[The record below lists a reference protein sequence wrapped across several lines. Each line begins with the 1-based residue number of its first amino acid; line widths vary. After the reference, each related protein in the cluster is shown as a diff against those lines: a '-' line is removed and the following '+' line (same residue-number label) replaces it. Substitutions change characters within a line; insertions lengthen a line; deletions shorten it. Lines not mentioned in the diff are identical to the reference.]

1 MPRRVNILDAS
12 RMTATT
18 SAETTRR
25 VSTYFADGGPFS
37 YQKVRK
43 IMPILL
49 AGAMPYAVAVAGLTK
64 IKFDLARTCNTD
76 VAELIWECTE
86 FRGRHFY
93 PLEEVLYAVDREFA
107 ISLRPETV
115 AVVNGI
121 PNLIFLQPRKHPTL
135 WAYNASFMRRV
146 LEDAY
151 IPDYYDEARF
161 WLLDTEA
168 NEDGDREMNLID
180 LQTVPRMSDREFI
193 RRMASLRAAWRL
205 HLRNPRPK
213 VDRPQ
218 RKEDDGQSDFGFE
231 PS

>member
-1 MPRRVNILDAS
+1 MRKRVNILDAS

-18 SAETTRR
+18 SGETARR
-25 VSTYFADGGPFS
+25 VSTYFGDGGPFS

-43 IMPILL
+43 LTPILL
-49 AGAMPYAVAVAGLTK
+49 AGGLPYQVVTAGLER
-64 IKFDLARTCNTD
+64 IKLDVARTSNTQ
-76 VAELIWECTE
+76 VAKLVHECE
-86 FRGRHFY
+86 AFRGRHFY

-115 AVVNGI
+115 AVVDGV

-135 WAYNASFMRRV
+135 WAYNAAFIRRV

-151 IPDYYDEARF
+151 IPDYYEQARF

-168 NEDGDREMNLID
+168 NKDGDRELNLVD
-180 LQTVPRMSDREFI
+180 LQTVATMSDREFV

-205 HLRNPRPK
+205 YLSSPRQKQERPK
-213 VDRPQ
+213 RP
-218 RKEDDGQSDFGFE
+218 DDGSQPNFFDHE
-231 PS
+231 